1 MSDDDP
7 QRRAR
12 IRNRAL
18 ALGLWVLCLYVG
30 FMVLVALGPA
40 GSPR

>member
-1 MSDDDP
+1 MSGGDP
-7 QRRAR
+7 QRRGR

-30 FMVLVALGPA
+30 FMVLVALANA
-40 GSPR
+40 GSPG

>member
-7 QRRAR
+7 QRRGR

-30 FMVLVALGPA
+30 FMVLVALSNA
-40 GSPR
+40 GSPG